1 MRQLTAHDPAALSEY
16 PMTTNRDRGQT
27 RRRFLTRLAGLGVGM
42 AAWPDDLT
50 GKVPV
55 LPAGAGP
62 DGGDHRADP
71 YALVLG
77 TTQDA
82 GMPQVGC
89 YADRCERARQRAQP
103 RFAASLALVEPDQ
116 ERFYLVDATPDITR
130 QLDLVDE
137 PAFRRRAAERRP
149 FDGIFLTHAH
159 IGHYAGLAVLGREG
173 LGIAP
178 TPTYCTE
185 AMADFLRSN
194 GPWELMVREGRLDL
208 RPVTP
213 LRWTRIDD
221 QLEAR
226 CVRVPHRREYSDTVG
241 WIFRGPTRSLLYL
254 PDIDSW
260 ELWNLDIEAMV
271 ESVGTALI
279 DATFYSAE
287 EVPGRSIEDIP
298 HPLVPHSMDRLEER
312 VTAGDR
318 VIFTHLNNTN
328 PALFEDSEEAAEVR
342 RRGFEIAT
350 EGLRIPL

>member
-1 MRQLTAHDPAALSEY
+1 MPRTGDPR
-16 PMTTNRDRGQT
+16 TT
-27 RRRFLTRLAGLGVGM
+27 RRGFLTRMAGLGVSALALPHEV
-42 AAWPDDLT
+42 AATLAA
-50 GKVPV
+50 VPPG
-55 LPAGAGP
+55 LGAVE
-62 DGGDHRADP
+62 DRRRADP

-77 TTQDA
+77 VAQDA

-89 YADRCERARQRAQP
+89 YADRCQRARQRAQP
-103 RFAASLALVEPDQ
+103 RFAASLALVEPDA
-116 ERFYLVDATPDITR
+116 ERFYLVDASPDITR
-130 QLDLVDE
+130 QLDLIDE
-137 PAFRRRAAERRP
+137 PAFRRRAGERRP

-178 TPTYCTE
+178 TPTYCTPD
-185 AMADFLRSN
+185 MAEFLRSN

-213 LRWTRIDD
+213 LQWMRIDD

-226 CVRVPHRREYSDTVG
+226 CVRVPHRPEYSDTVG
-241 WIFRGPTRSLLYL
+241 WVFRGPTRSLLYL

-260 ELWNLDIEAMV
+260 ERWNLDIEVMV
-271 ESVGTALI
+271 ESVGTALV

-287 EVPGRSIEDIP
+287 EVPGRSIQDIP
-298 HPLVPHSMDRLEER
+298 HPLMPHSMDRLQER
-312 VTAGDR
+312 VDAGDR

-328 PALFEDSEEAAEVR
+328 PALFEDSPEAAEVR